1 MNAKRTALILLFL
14 LVLVPAR
21 AKLVKGSVNGPDAPL
36 AGVVVSDGYRF
47 AKTDKNG
54 KFSINTHKD
63 ARFVFVI
70 TPSGYTGDFSQGDVK
85 FYLPIK
91 GTKKFDFQLQKM
103 MVGDD
108 YTLFSVSDPQM
119 QTEEH
124 LALFSGRPLGD
135 LRGMAKKYGSQ
146 RQTVGIVLGDI
157 AWNKPFIFEPYK
169 QTIAKTGIPFYGVI
183 GNHDF
188 IQPLSGIAA
197 GEAFESAFGPYNYAF
212 FLGKDLVIAVNNLIF
227 VGSGLEVPDQS
238 SKNYKEGYSQETLD
252 FVKGL
257 LAFVGKDTH
266 LFLAQHSPIMT
277 RKNGKIEN
285 ADQLLQLLDGYEVDI
300 LAGHSHCM
308 NRHRVSE
315 TVYEYNAAAI
325 GGAWWATTWCK
336 DGTPRGYDIISNV
349 AGERTYAWHNL
360 DYPDDFQVEF
370 INIGQ
375 APLHRNSVVAN
386 AWCADDTW
394 TCTWTQDG
402 KEMGAAKLKKEESPT
417 YTREIVA
424 YYDNDPKKVQKF
436 RRPVANHHSFVATPS
451 QYASKVTMTVTA
463 PDGRSWSHEFD
474 LRGAYIDL
482 QAHRG
487 GAGLRP
493 ENTFSSMEKAIELNV
508 NTLEFDLQLSGD
520 GKVVVS
526 HDRYFHPRYSTRP
539 DGSLVQKEDP
549 KEYLYT
555 MPYDSIAKYDVGLRP
570 NEVWPDQKKM
580 AQVKPLASELIDFA
594 EELSRKK
601 GHSPVRYNIEI
612 KSIKGKGEGKN
623 WPKYK
628 EFCKVCMEML
638 KEKKLGKRLT
648 VQSFDTRSLEY
659 IHKHYPKVALSYLT
673 EKDETEIATIL
684 SQLSF
689 TPCWW
694 SPHYS
699 VVTPEN
705 VAYCH
710 ALGIRVVPWTVD
722 KPEDILRMKECGVDA
737 IISNYPDRLV
747 KLLRD
752 TDQGAVG
759 ASPASS
765 EK

>member
-1 MNAKRTALILLFL
+1 MVLMLTLL
-14 LVLVPAR
+14 LVLVPAK
-21 AKLVKGSVNGPDAPL
+21 AKMVKGSVNGPDAPL
-36 AGVVVSDGYRF
+36 ARVVVSDGYRF

-54 KFSINTHKD
+54 KFSLNTHKD
-63 ARFVFVI
+63 ARFVFVV

-91 GTKKFDFQLQKM
+91 GTKTFDFQLQKM
-103 MVGDD
+103 KDGDD
-108 YTLFSVSDPQM
+108 YTLFSISDPQM
-119 QTEEH
+119 QNEEQ
-124 LALFSGRPLGD
+124 LNLFLGRPLGD
-135 LRGMAKKYGSQ
+135 LRGMAKKYGAQ
-146 RQTVGIVLGDI
+146 RQTVGLVLGDV
-157 AWNKPFIFEPYK
+157 AWNKLFVFEPYK
-169 QTIAKTGIPFYGVI
+169 QAIAKTGVPFYAVI

-188 IQPLSGIAA
+188 VQNLSGVAA
-197 GEAFESAFGPYNYAF
+197 GSAFEAAFGPYNYAF
-212 FLGKDLVIAVNNLIF
+212 FMGKDLVIAVNNLIF
-227 VGSGLEVPDQS
+227 FGSGKDFSEET
-238 SKNYKEGYSQETLD
+238 SKNYKEGYTKETLD
-252 FVKGL
+252 FIKGL
-257 LAFVGKDTH
+257 LAYVGKDTH
-266 LFLAQHSPIMT
+266 LFLAQHSPIH
-277 RKNGKIEN
+277 RKGVMIEN
-285 ADQLLQLLDGYEVDI
+285 ADQLLKLLEGYQVDI

-308 NRHRVSE
+308 NRQRISE
-315 TVYEYNAAAI
+315 NVYEYNAASI
-325 GGAWWATTWCK
+325 GGSWWATDWCK

-349 AGERTYAWHNL
+349 AGERTYLWHNL

-402 KEMGAAKLKKEESPT
+402 KDMGAAKLKKDQSPT
-417 YTREIVA
+417 YTRGILAFYGNE
-424 YYDNDPKKVQKF
+424 KVQKF
-436 RRPVANHHSFVATPS
+436 RRPATNHHSFVATPS

-474 LRGAYIDL
+474 LRNAYIDL

-487 GAGLRP
+487 GAGLMP
-493 ENTFSSMEKAIELNV
+493 ENTFASMENAIELNV
-508 NTLEFDLQLSGD
+508 NTLEFDLQVSAD

-526 HDRYFHPRYSTRP
+526 HDRYFHPRYTTRP
-539 DGSLVQKEDP
+539 DSSLVQKEDP

-570 NEVWPDQKKM
+570 NEVWPDQKKV

-628 EFCKVCMEML
+628 EFCQVCMDML
-638 KEKKLGKRLT
+638 MEKKLGKRLT
-648 VQSFDTRSLEY
+648 VQSFDTRALEY
-659 IHKHYPKVALSYLT
+659 IHKKYPEVNLSYLT
-673 EKDETEIATIL
+673 EKDEKEIAEIL
-684 SQLSF
+684 ANLSF
-689 TPCWW
+689 TPRWW

-710 ALGIRVVPWTVD
+710 ALGIKVVPWTVD

-737 IISNYPDRLV
+737 IISNYPDRLID
-747 KLLRD
+747 LLRD
-752 TDQGAVG
+752 
-759 ASPASS
+759 
-765 EK
+765 

>member
-1 MNAKRTALILLFL
+1 ML
-14 LVLVPAR
+14 LVLVPAE
-21 AKLVKGSVNGPDAPL
+21 AKWVKGSVSGSDAPL
-36 AGVVVSDGYRF
+36 TGVVVSDGYRF

-54 KFSINTHKD
+54 KFSLNTHKD

-103 MVGDD
+103 KGGDD
-108 YTLFSVSDPQM
+108 YTLFSISDPQM

-135 LRGMAKKYGSQ
+135 LRGMAKKYGTQ
-146 RQTVGIVLGDI
+146 RQTVAVVLGDI
-157 AWNKPFIFEPYK
+157 AWNKPYVFEPYK
-169 QTIAKTGIPFYGVI
+169 QAVARTGIPFYGVI

-188 IQPLSGIAA
+188 IQSRSGIAA
-197 GEAFESAFGPYNYAF
+197 GEAYEAAFGPYNYAF
-212 FLGKDLVIAVNNLIF
+212 FLGNDLVIAVNNLIF
-227 VGSGLEVPDQS
+227 VGNGKDTPDVS
-238 SKNYKEGYSQETLD
+238 SKNYREGYSQETLD

-257 LAFVGKDTH
+257 LAHVGKDTH

-277 RKNGKIEN
+277 RKDGMIEN
-285 ADQLLQLLDGYEVDI
+285 ADQLLKLLEGYEVDI

-315 TVYEYNAAAI
+315 KVYEYNAASI
-325 GGAWWATTWCK
+325 GGSWWATDWCK

-349 AGERTYAWHNL
+349 AGERTYLWHNL

-402 KEMGAAKLKKEESPT
+402 KEMGAAKLKKDQSPT
-417 YTREIVA
+417 YTRGILAFYGNE
-424 YYDNDPKKVQKF
+424 KVQKF
-436 RRPVANHHSFVATPS
+436 RRPATNHHSFVATPS

-474 LRGAYIDL
+474 LRNAYIDL

-487 GAGLRP
+487 GAGLMP
-493 ENTFSSMEKAIELNV
+493 ENTFASMEKAIELNV
-508 NTLEFDLQLSGD
+508 NTLEFDLQVSAD

-526 HDRYFHPRYSTRP
+526 HDNYFHPRYSTRP
-539 DGSLVQKEDP
+539 DGSLIQKEDP
-549 KEYLYT
+549 REYLYK
-555 MPYDSIAKYDVGLRP
+555 MPYDSIVKYDVGLRA
-570 NEVWPDQKKM
+570 NTVWPAQQKV
-580 AQVKPLASELIDFA
+580 AAVKPLAGELIDFA
-594 EELSRKK
+594 EQYTREHHL
-601 GHSPVRYNIEI
+601 SPVRYNIEI
-612 KSIKGKGEGKN
+612 KSKKGKGEGKN
-623 WPKYK
+623 WPGYK
-628 EFCKVCMEML
+628 EFSDKCMEL
-638 KEKKLGKRLT
+638 LLSKHLGDRLV

-659 IHKHYPKVALSYLT
+659 VHEKYPEVNLSYLT
-673 EKDETEIATIL
+673 EKDEKEIADIL
-684 SQLSF
+684 ANLSF
-689 TPCWW
+689 TPRWW
-694 SPHYS
+694 SPHFS
-699 VVTPEN
+699 VVTPAN

-722 KPEDILRMKECGVDA
+722 RPEDILRMKACGVDA

-747 KLLRD
+747 ELLRD
-752 TDQGAVG
+752 
-759 ASPASS
+759 
-765 EK
+765 